1 MAGFTYLVCLGGAVE
16 SLSAD
21 PQGVGHLLLRAP
33 GRLPGPGY
41 YGRTSHQAPVLT
53 PTRYI

>member
-16 SLSAD
+16 SLCAD

-33 GRLPGPGY
+33 GRLPGPGH